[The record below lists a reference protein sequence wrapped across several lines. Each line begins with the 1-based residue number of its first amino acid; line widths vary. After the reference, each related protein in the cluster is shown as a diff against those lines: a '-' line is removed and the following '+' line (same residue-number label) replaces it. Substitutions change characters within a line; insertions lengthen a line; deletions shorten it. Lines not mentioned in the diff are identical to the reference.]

1 MAGEEAQLLVAVE
14 VARLTTRTSL
24 IEWLRSV
31 SAVVLDEAFELV
43 GVTSWRVHSFSYIEK

>member
-43 GVTSWRVHSFSYIEK
+43 TSWRVHSFSYIEK